1 MKHGVGQKQN
11 IQRMCFIT
19 LMREDFLTMEPDNGF
34 YSKELFM
41 KYVDHL
47 VKSMEWLSE
56 DERVVFIGQSVSY
69 SGNSIFNTLK
79 TVPDS
84 RKIETPV
91 FEETQMGLS
100 IGMAME
106 GFVPVTCYPR
116 FDFLLC
122 AVNQLVNHLDKME
135 EMTRGAFKPRVIVR
149 TSIGAK
155 TPLDGGV
162 QHTQDHTEAFKLLL
176 EHMEVVKLENKE
188 QIIPAYKHALL
199 REDSKPTLIVEYGEY
214 YNQ

>member
-1 MKHGVGQKQN
+1 
-11 IQRMCFIT
+11 
-19 LMREDFLTMEPDNGF
+19 
-34 YSKELFM
+34 M

-47 VKSMEWLSE
+47 IKSMEYLAE
-56 DERVVFIGQSVSY
+56 DERTIFIGQSVKY

-79 TVPDS
+79 TIPDE

-100 IGMAME
+100 IGLAME
-106 GFVPVTCYPR
+106 GYVPVTCYPR
-116 FDFLLC
+116 FDFLLL
-122 AVNQLVNHLDKME
+122 AVNQLVNHLDKMK
-135 EMTRGAFKPRVIVR
+135 EMTWGVYDPRVIIR

-155 TPLDGGV
+155 VPLNGGL

-176 EHMEVVKLENKE
+176 ENMDVVLLENKE
-188 QIIPAYKHALL
+188 DIFSAYKKALE
-199 REDSKPTLIVEYGEY
+199 REDGKSTLLVEFGEY

>member
-1 MKHGVGQKQN
+1 
-11 IQRMCFIT
+11 
-19 LMREDFLTMEPDNGF
+19 
-34 YSKELFM
+34 M

-47 VKSMEWLSE
+47 VKSMEYLAK
-56 DERVVFIGQSVSY
+56 DPRTIFIGQSVKY
-69 SGNSIFNTLK
+69 SGNSIYNTLK
-79 TVPDS
+79 TIDDS

-100 IGMAME
+100 IGLAMN
-106 GFVPVTCYPR
+106 GYVPVTCYPR

-135 EMTRGAFKPRVIVR
+135 EMTRGTYKPRVIVR

-155 TPLDGGV
+155 EPLNGGV
-162 QHTQDHTEAFKLLL
+162 QHTKDHTEAFRKLL
-176 EHMEVVKLENKE
+176 ENVEVVLLENKE
-188 QIIPAYKHALL
+188 DIFPAYQRALE
-199 REDSKPTLIVEYGEY
+199 RQDEKSTLIVEYGEY

>member
-1 MKHGVGQKQN
+1 
-11 IQRMCFIT
+11 
-19 LMREDFLTMEPDNGF
+19 
-34 YSKELFM
+34 M

-47 VKSMEWLSE
+47 IKSMEYLAE
-56 DERVVFIGQSVSY
+56 DPRTIFIGQSVKY

-79 TVPDS
+79 TISDD

-100 IGMAME
+100 TGLALE
-106 GFVPVTCYPR
+106 GYVPVTCYPR

-122 AVNQLVNHLDKME
+122 AANQLVNHLDKME
-135 EMTRGAFKPRVIVR
+135 EMTKGVFKPRVIIR

-155 TPLDGGV
+155 VPLDGGV
-162 QHTQDHTEAFKLLL
+162 QHTQNYTEAFKQLLTNID
-176 EHMEVVKLENKE
+176 VVLLDKKE
-188 QIIPAYKHALL
+188 DIFPAYQKALT
-199 REDSKPTLIVEYGEY
+199 REDSKSTLIVEFGEY

>member
-1 MKHGVGQKQN
+1 MD
-11 IQRMCFIT
+11 FI
-19 LMREDFLTMEPDNGF
+19 LKGEKLV
-34 YSKELFM
+34 

-47 VKSMEWLSE
+47 VKSMEQLAE
-56 DERVVFIGQSVSY
+56 DERVVFIGQSVAY

-79 TVPDS
+79 TIPGN

-100 IGMAME
+100 IGMALN
-106 GFVPVTCYPR
+106 GFIPVTCYPR
-116 FDFLLC
+116 FDFLLL

-155 TPLDGGV
+155 TPLNGGV
-162 QHTQDHTEAFKLLL
+162 QHTQDHTEAFRKLLSN
-176 EHMEVVKLENKE
+176 MEVVLLKNKE
-188 QIIPAYKHALL
+188 DIIPAYERALS
-199 REDSKPTLIVEYGEY
+199 REDCKPTLLVEYGEY